1 MAGHGRMSTAAVVAA
16 MLVTACSATTGGDGS
31 GSLATVG
38 TSTVAS
44 TAPAGGPDGAVTT
57 TTPSVTLPGDSTLPA
72 ATTLPPASTT
82 SPPTT
87 APNPCAAAPTLPG
100 EALDFSELRADLTG
114 DGAPD
119 LLIAYGMPTADGLM
133 RRRLRL
139 EPSGGPA
146 SDLELDDAA
155 GPGVTILGAVQLGPP
170 SAAADPIGRAGRA
183 EEVLVALG
191 SAVDGVGVGVVGA
204 DDTGCLFR
212 FGDGLGAAARFTVGA
227 TDRLHQGLRCESSGP
242 DQVLVQL
249 VATRAEAQTFATRD
263 IRLQRVTTNLVPESV
278 AEGTASLDGPSL
290 FAYSLVDCP
299 GITAL

>member
-1 MAGHGRMSTAAVVAA
+1 V
-16 MLVTACSATTGGDGS
+16 
-31 GSLATVG
+31 
-38 TSTVAS
+38 
-44 TAPAGGPDGAVTT
+44 
-57 TTPSVTLPGDSTLPA
+57 
-72 ATTLPPASTT
+72 
-82 SPPTT
+82 
-87 APNPCAAAPTLPG
+87 PNPCAATPTLPG

-146 SDLELDDAA
+146 SDLELDDAG
-155 GPGVTILGAVQLGPP
+155 GPGVTLLGAVQLGPP
-170 SAAADPIGRAGRA
+170 SSDPADPAARAD
-183 EEVLVALG
+183 EVLVALG
-191 SAVDGVGVGVVGA
+191 AAADGVGVGVVGA
-204 DDTGCLFR
+204 DGAGCLFR
-212 FGDGLGAAARFTVGA
+212 FGDGLGAPARFTVGA
-227 TDRLHQGLRCESSGP
+227 TDRVHQGLRCEASGA

-249 VATRAEAQTFATRD
+249 VATRGEARVFATRD
-263 IRLQRVTTNLVPESV
+263 VRLQRVTTNLVPESV